1 MTRKLYYEDCHLRQF
16 TATVTGCSPTENGWQ
31 ITLDAT
37 AFYPEG
43 GGQACDLGT
52 LGNIRVLD
60 VREQDDQVIHLCDA
74 PLTVGETVT
83 GILDWD
89 RRFDLMQQHSGEHIL
104 SGLVNQKYGFHNAG
118 FHVGKEVMEIDFDGM
133 IPPEDI
139 PLLEE
144 QANRVVWQ
152 NLPIHCHIPD
162 PEALAGATYRSK
174 RALPWP
180 VRLVQ
185 IPDTDSCAC
194 CGVHVARTGEVGLI
208 KILSWTKFHQG
219 VRLELVCGK
228 RAWDYLQQVFFQNRQ
243 ISQALSAKPLETAG
257 AVKKLQDTL
266 AEEKFRSTGLQKQ
279 VFANIAKDYVNQK
292 NVLHFADGFEP
303 GQVRELAD
311 AIAQSCSGWAAVFS
325 PREGGYSYCLAS
337 REEDLRQLG
346 KAMTTALNGRGG
358 GKPNFQQGT
367 VSADETAIR
376 HFFEQTASHG

>member
-16 TATVTGCSPTENGWQ
+16 AATVTGCSPTEKGWS

-52 LGNIRVLD
+52 LGGVRVLD
-60 VREQDDQVIHLCDA
+60 VREQNDQILHLCDG
-74 PLTVGETVT
+74 PLTVSETVT
-83 GILDWD
+83 GTLDWD

-118 FHVGKEVMEIDFDGM
+118 FHVGKDVMEIDFDGM

-139 PLLEE
+139 PLLED
-144 QANRVVWQ
+144 QANRVIWQ
-152 NLPIHCHIPD
+152 NLPVECHIPD
-162 PEALAGATYRSK
+162 PEALAQTPYRSK
-174 RALPWP
+174 RELPWP

-194 CGVHVARTGEVGLI
+194 CGVHVAQTGEIGLI

-228 RAWDYLQQVFFQNRQ
+228 RAWAYLQQVFCQNRQ
-243 ISQALSAKPLETAG
+243 ISQALSAKPLETAA

-279 VFANIAKDYVNQK
+279 IFANIAKDYVNQK
-292 NVLHFADGFEP
+292 NVLHFADTLEP

-311 AIAQSCSGWAAVFS
+311 TIAQSCTGWAAVFS
-325 PREGGYSYCLAS
+325 PRESGYNYCLAS

-346 KAMTTALNGRGG
+346 KTMTTALNGRGG

-367 VSADETAIR
+367 VTAEEAAIR
-376 HFFEQTASHG
+376 HFFEEAASDR